1 MRGEVLEIPEGK
13 SSVGLD
19 AKPGLEPA
27 PAQFIGQKRNEFSQ
41 LLLVA
46 LLDLLPID
54 EHASGPGIGEFFS
67 QFFGKGL
74 LRLLVSE
81 CQRLHSLGNPLVAE
95 QVGKHRHQLPFSR
108 AGQFLD
114 HRVLLLGDFA

>member
-1 MRGEVLEIPEGK
+1 MGK

-19 AKPGLEPA
+19 AKPGLEPT

-54 EHASGPGIGEFFS
+54 EHASGSGIGEFF
-67 QFFGKGL
+67 GEGL
-74 LRLLVSE
+74 LSLFVFE
-81 CQRLHSLGNPLVAE
+81 CQRLDSLGNPLVAD
-95 QVGKHRHQLPFSR
+95 QIGKHRHQLPFSR
-108 AGQFLD
+108 AGQLLH
-114 HRVLLLGDFA
+114 HRVLLLGYFA